1 MIIKTAPDKER
12 ARSLLKLVNQRE
24 EQIASTDVEKFYT
37 IIAEDYY
44 EITKELMTA
53 ISLSDGFKATGEN
66 AHKDLIDYLSSYKE
80 LTKEEVAL
88 IDDLRIRRNKLM
100 YLGVIIEFVYLKNNK
115 DKLLSIISKLK
126 ELLRIRLSK

>member
-44 EITKELMTA
+44 
-53 ISLSDGFKATGEN
+53 GFKATGEN